1 METDEVRAF
10 TQAFLTVNLA
20 LPVRGDLALAHRT
33 APMAVQLH
41 ISFAALFVCSR
52 WLRE

>member
-10 TQAFLTVNLA
+10 TQALTVNLA

>member
-10 TQAFLTVNLA
+10 TQALTVNLA
-20 LPVRGDLALAHRT
+20 RPVRGDLALAHRT